1 MFVLFWVHG
10 QKRFLKKAT
19 LLACMFVSA
28 FDVQSTDNILK
39 YKRTVADES
48 IATFHSLTFTS
59 YLQYFH
65 LVNSSTQDRDIIK
78 GPDLF
83 LSCFNST
90 RPFVLI
96 FVFTFLFS

>member
-65 LVNSSTQDRDIIK
+65 LVNSSTQDSK
-78 GPDLF
+78 GA
-83 LSCFNST
+83 
-90 RPFVLI
+90 RFVLE
-96 FVFTFLFS
+96 LL